1 MTLQMF
7 TKISK
12 KTRFA
17 TPLAASLLLLGAMQS
32 TALAH
37 PMFTDDAGTQG
48 AGNNQLEINSD
59 RVTERGERPETVGD
73 VTYTYGLTPTLDLFA
88 DQPLNISGPRGIG
101 DTSLG
106 FKWRFFERGNNSIAF
121 KSSVSMANANNEKG
135 FGSGRNNL
143 STLLIFSHVNGP
155 WALHYNLGLGTNR
168 FKSQE
173 TEDENQPTIWTTSV
187 AATYELLPQ
196 LKVVGDIGI
205 ARNADVND
213 RQYPAYALTGLVYS
227 PSKTFDLDVGIKYG
241 LNNASIKHQ
250 FGAGV
255 ALHF

>member
-1 MTLQMF
+1 MITKIR

-12 KTRFA
+12 KIRFA
-17 TPLAASLLLLGAMQS
+17 APLAASLLLLGAMQS
-32 TALAH
+32 TAAAH
-37 PMFTDDAGTQG
+37 PMFTDDTGTQG
-48 AGNNQLEINSD
+48 AGNNQLEMNSD
-59 RVTERGERPETVGD
+59 RVFERDESAETVGD

-168 FKSQE
+168 FKSPE

-205 ARNADVND
+205 ARNADVNN

-227 PSKTFDLDVGIKYG
+227 PNQHFDLDAGMKFG
-241 LNNASIKHQ
+241 LNNASIQRQ

-255 ALHF
+255 TLHF